1 MAMLQTVAALSTFFL
16 AMVKYPVVQ
25 ANGHAELDK
34 VLGRNQLPNFNDED
48 SLPYITAISMEV
60 LRWQVS
66 SWRSQRMFER
76 FVWRVSSSERHSS
89 GDTPPIH

>member
-1 MAMLQTVAALSTFFL
+1 
-16 AMVKYPVVQ
+16 MVKYPVVQ
-25 ANGHAELDK
+25 ANGHAELDR

-66 SWRSQRMFER
+66 SLRSQCVTETF
-76 FVWRVSSSERHSS
+76 
-89 GDTPPIH
+89 I